1 MLRRKRTIG
10 LIVLNAAALGLGA
23 FLLSLAD
30 YRYQIRDL
38 RLEFYL
44 LLVALLFGGIGAW
57 VAFSFAGRKPGIKN
71 KQAKPEDSVQ
81 VSVGEKN
88 SGQLSER
95 ELEVLQAIASGMSN
109 QQIAEH
115 LHVSLSTVK
124 THNASVF
131 NKLGVQRRTQAVN
144 EAIRLGIL
152 KHAVED
158 HTSVR

>member
-38 RLEFYL
+38 KLEFYL
-44 LLVALLFGGIGAW
+44 LVVALLFGGIGAW
-57 VAFSFAGRKPGIKN
+57 VAFSLAGRRKASLNPKATNAAGAEIISE
-71 KQAKPEDSVQ
+71 QANAA
-81 VSVGEKN
+81 G
-88 SGQLSER
+88 LSER
-95 ELEVLQAIASGMSN
+95 ELEVLQAVACGMSN

-131 NKLGVQRRTQAVN
+131 SKLGVQRRTQAVN

-152 KHAVED
+152 KHSVED
-158 HTSVR
+158 HTEVR